1 MKIAFAIQLPSPMQL
16 PESAKLRIEIRD
28 TSLADAR
35 SITLASKELDA
46 AAMSGQSTVEGEIK
60 TDSGIPHGRHTTLW
74 AHLSMKGERK
84 IEREDYIV
92 TQAYPLSDGMKV
104 FVRLNRVALRQ

>member
-1 MKIAFAIQLPSPMQL
+1 MKITYVIQLPSPMQL

-35 SITLASKELDA
+35 SITLASKALDSA
-46 AAMSGQSTVEGEIK
+46 AISGHTTVEGEIE
-60 TDSGIPHGRHTTLW
+60 TDSGIAQGRQTTLW

-92 TQAYPLSDGMKV
+92 TQAYPLIDGMKV
-104 FVRLNRVALRQ
+104 VVRLNRVAL